1 MGPKLRDF
9 LLYTKEYA
17 KSLNYPIKYSWYDAM
32 TYEYGRYHENALG
45 EYNYNFM
52 QPENGENPVD
62 TFFANFNWGKS
73 EVDYSISTAKWIH
86 RNPYDVLAGLELQK
100 EALIRLM

>member
-1 MGPKLRDF
+1 MRWGIQLQFHAARK
-9 LLYTKEYA
+9 
-17 KSLNYPIKYSWYDAM
+17 W
-32 TYEYGRYHENALG
+32 G
-45 EYNYNFM
+45 
-52 QPENGENPVD
+52 NPVD